1 MPIHNLLA
9 VPIADRDTA
18 WEIEF
23 LRELGRSTVAVVNA
37 DPVQGPDGWPY
48 LLVATN
54 GRMPEE
60 FEPVL
65 TVAGWLASRGMGMVV
80 NPEKPMPDFVLP
92 FGMIWNFVER
102 GEFLTLAP
110 SVRAGA
116 LEIQNGQKLLTG
128 PPSRAFLPDMARSV
142 LKEFF
147 KRQQVADPRVL
158 MISTDTAADTAAGAS
173 SSCQWDLAFSL
184 ESLGSPP
191 VSEHGGIAEAIAWFL
206 PTHYSVALVSE
217 KAVPGFTSL

>member
-1 MPIHNLLA
+1 MSIEHMLS
-9 VPIADRDTA
+9 VPIADRDAT

-23 LRELGRSTVAVVNA
+23 LKELGRGSVAVVNP

-48 LLVATN
+48 LLVAT
-54 GRMPEE
+54 GGCKAEE
-60 FEPVL
+60 FEPVI
-65 TVAGWLASRGMGMVV
+65 TIARWLASRGMGMVL

-128 PPSRAFLPDMARSV
+128 APSRAYLPDAVRSV

-147 KRQQVADPRVL
+147 QRQKVADPRVL
-158 MISTDTAADTAAGAS
+158 MISAESAPTADS
-173 SSCQWDLAFSL
+173 QWDLAFSL

-191 VSEHGGIAEAIAWFL
+191 AQEHSGIAEAIAWFL

-217 KAVPGFTSL
+217 KAVPGFVSL